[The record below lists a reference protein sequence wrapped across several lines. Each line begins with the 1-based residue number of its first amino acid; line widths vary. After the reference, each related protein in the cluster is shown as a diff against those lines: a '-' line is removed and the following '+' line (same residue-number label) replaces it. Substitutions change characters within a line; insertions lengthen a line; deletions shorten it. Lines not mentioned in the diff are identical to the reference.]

1 LSITT
6 YAELQ
11 TAAANWLT
19 RSDLTSQIPDFITI
33 GEAEIF
39 RKLRIREMETAFSTA
54 ISSGVIALP
63 TGYKELKFAY
73 INTSPVARLTR
84 KAASWI
90 YEKYPFRSAYGQPAF
105 IAREGSNFIFGP
117 YPDSTYTVSGVY
129 YKNLGPLSSSAHAVF
144 TNNPDLYLYATLVAA
159 EPYIKNDK
167 RLPMWKEE
175 FGRILTSVQM
185 ESDKEDES
193 GGGLEMVAS

>member
-1 LSITT
+1 
-6 YAELQ
+6 
-11 TAAANWLT
+11 
-19 RSDLTSQIPDFITI
+19 
-33 GEAEIF
+33 
-39 RKLRIREMETAFSTA
+39 METAFSTA

-167 RLPMWKEE
+167 RLPMLKEE

>member
-1 LSITT
+1 LSIST
-6 YAELQ
+6 YAELS

-39 RKLRIREMETAFSTA
+39 RKLRIREMETTFSTA
-54 ISSGVIALP
+54 ISSGVVALP

-73 INTSPVARLTR
+73 INARPVSKLDR

-90 YEKYPFRSAYGQPAF
+90 YEKYPTRSADNRPKF

-117 YPDSTYTVSGVY
+117 YPDSDYTVTGVY